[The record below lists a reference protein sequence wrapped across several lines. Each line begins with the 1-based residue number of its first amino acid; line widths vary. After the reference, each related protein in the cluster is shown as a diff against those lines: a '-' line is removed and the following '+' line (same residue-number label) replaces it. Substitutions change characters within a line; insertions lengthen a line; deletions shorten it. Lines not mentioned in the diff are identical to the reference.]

1 MSLAHPAVP
10 ESKEMHNN
18 QNEVCQ
24 MDTGA
29 KWKSSQHLTL
39 EQVKQQ
45 NE

>member
-1 MSLAHPAVP
+1 MSLEHLAVP
-10 ESKEMHNN
+10 ESKEMHKN

-29 KWKSSQHLTL
+29 KWKSFQHLML